1 MKIPIEYELNII
13 FKITKIQMSSK
24 DYIQS
29 QRWRELATHGGHYN
43 PMKGRSKEEYQWSRN

>member
-1 MKIPIEYELNII
+1 MEYKLNII

-29 QRWRELATHGGHYN
+29 QRWRI
-43 PMKGRSKEEYQWSRN
+43 